1 MQKPESKYNT
11 LVTGLA
17 MFSMFFGA
25 GNVVFP
31 LALGQYAQDKN
42 IFAII
47 GLLISAVGV
56 PFLGLIA
63 MTLFNGNYKLFFER
77 IGKIP
82 GFLVSAAIMAL
93 IGPFGAIPRC
103 ITLSFATLK
112 IYFSELDL
120 LLFSIVSCLLILA
133 FTIRKNN
140 ILDYLGYILTPILIG
155 SLAIIILKGVF
166 ISPAA
171 PVADHSQFTIF
182 WRGLVE
188 GYQTMDLLGAF
199 FFSTIV
205 LACLERAVDT
215 KNPQNFKKVIWLAL
229 KASLVGAFL
238 LSLAYVGFSFVSAF
252 NSDALIGVPK
262 DELAGQVANVVLGPY
277 AGIIACTAVSLACLT
292 TAIALAAVFAEFLQK
307 DISHNKISY
316 EISLTLTLIVTMFIS
331 TLNFN
336 GIANF
341 LAPILQVCYPAL
353 IVLSIVNIAYKVSHF
368 KPVKIPVF
376 IAFGLSLIGYL
387 FL

>member
-42 IFAII
+42 IFAIL

-77 IGKIP
+77 IGKVP
-82 GFLVSAAIMAL
+82 GFLVATAIMAL

-112 IYFSELDL
+112 IYFPELDL
-120 LLFSIVSCLLILA
+120 LFFSLFSCLLILA

-140 ILDYLGYILTPILIG
+140 ILDYLGYILTPILLA
-155 SLAIIILKGVF
+155 SLAIIILKGV
-166 ISPAA
+166 ITSPSAPAA
-171 PVADHSQFTIF
+171 DHNQLAIF
-182 WRGLVE
+182 WKGLVE

-199 FFSTIV
+199 FFSSIV
-205 LACLERAVDT
+205 LSCLERTVDT
-215 KNPQNFKKVIWLAL
+215 KNPQNYKKVIWLAL
-229 KASLVGAFL
+229 KASVIGAIL
-238 LSLAYVGFSFVSAF
+238 LSLTYMGFSFVSAF
-252 NSDALIGVPK
+252 NSAALIGVPK

-277 AGIIACTAVSLACLT
+277 AGVIACTAVSLACLT
-292 TAIALAAVFAEFLQK
+292 TAIALAAVFADFLQQ
-307 DISHNKISY
+307 DISHGKFNYKISL
-316 EISLTLTLIVTMFIS
+316 IVTLIVTFFIS
-331 TLNFN
+331 TLDFN

-368 KPVKIPVF
+368 KPVKVPVF